1 MAGHAKLAVIAVDG
15 GLQNRTIARGP
26 ARHSGTSPY
35 YNSGRLMSQHHRI
48 EARCIPDSAFGE
60 VMQIG
65 SADSNGF
72 DGDLNLARARIRD
85 SRNIFELELMGFR

>member
-35 YNSGRLMSQHHRI
+35 YNSGRLMSQNHRI
-48 EARCIPDSAFGE
+48 EAGCIADSTFGE

-65 SADSNGF
+65 SADADCF
-72 DGDLNLARARIRD
+72 DGDLNLARARVRC
-85 SRNIFELELMGFR
+85 RCNIFELELLGLR